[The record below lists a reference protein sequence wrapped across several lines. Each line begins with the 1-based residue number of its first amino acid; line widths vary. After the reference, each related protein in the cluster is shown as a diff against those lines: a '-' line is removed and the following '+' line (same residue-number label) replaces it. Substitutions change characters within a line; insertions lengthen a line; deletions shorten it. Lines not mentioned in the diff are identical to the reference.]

1 MRIVI
6 HPLSSP
12 DRELD
17 VTAGLVRAIA
27 EVLTEIEGSNP
38 ALNEL
43 EAERHLWTL
52 VQQGPG
58 RDPRGEV
65 RS

>member
-1 MRIVI
+1 
-6 HPLSSP
+6 
-12 DRELD
+12 

-52 VQQGPG
+52 LQQEPG